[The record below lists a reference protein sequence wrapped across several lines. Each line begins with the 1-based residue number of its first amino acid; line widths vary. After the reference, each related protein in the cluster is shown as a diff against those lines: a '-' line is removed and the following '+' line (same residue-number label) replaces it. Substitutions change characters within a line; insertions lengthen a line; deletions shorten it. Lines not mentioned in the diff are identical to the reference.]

1 VTAGAPVVPEP
12 LKDQLKTG
20 GILVI
25 PVGEEVQKMKKIT
38 RLSET
43 EFREETLDDFRFVP
57 FLPGTTRN

>member
-1 VTAGAPVVPEP
+1 VPEP

-43 EFREETLDDFRFVP
+43 EFCEETLDDFRFVP
-57 FLPGTTRN
+57 FLPGTARN